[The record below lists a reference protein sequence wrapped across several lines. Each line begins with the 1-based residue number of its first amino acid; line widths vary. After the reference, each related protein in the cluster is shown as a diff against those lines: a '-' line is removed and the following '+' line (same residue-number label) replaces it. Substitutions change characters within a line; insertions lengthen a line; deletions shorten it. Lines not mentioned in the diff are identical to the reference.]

1 MKLTTTLHLIVFF
14 ALGWVGWDK
23 VWPVTRQDAA
33 LLTLAAAWPG
43 QGSRSYSLSP
53 SLPRRHKD
61 KALSVTRQ
69 DAALL
74 TLKCSKVNFSHIPRL
89 HSTPCSCL
97 AWTDL
102 SADQTRFPRYKGI
115 ACRWWGHSKSC
126 QTEVYNLLA
135 SILLVYDTL
144 SPSFCPSHH
153 RLSLLMIITRWQGAS
168 KWVTLLVRSRRGHK
182 THSFTLD
189 SLLQIKYQGPKGQKN
204 VQGPSLHL
212 LTALNTI
219 TEPNCWCP

>member
-23 VWPVTRQDAA
+23 VLPVTRQDAA

-74 TLKCSKVNFSHIPRL
+74 TLAAAWPELTYQLIRL
-89 HSTPCSCL
+89 GSP
-97 AWTDL
+97 D
-102 SADQTRFPRYKGI
+102 TR
-115 ACRWWGHSKSC
+115 
-126 QTEVYNLLA
+126 E
-135 SILLVYDTL
+135 
-144 SPSFCPSHH
+144 
-153 RLSLLMIITRWQGAS
+153 
-168 KWVTLLVRSRRGHK
+168 
-182 THSFTLD
+182 
-189 SLLQIKYQGPKGQKN
+189 
-204 VQGPSLHL
+204 
-212 LTALNTI
+212 
-219 TEPNCWCP
+219 